1 MGKLFT
7 KAMGNYLTRLMGNY
21 LTEGM
26 GKLLVSYTTPSL
38 SPAALRTCSFGWLGV
53 GERVG

>member
-26 GKLLVSYTTPSL
+26 GKLLVIYSIPRRAIQRFSEVHSEGFL
-38 SPAALRTCSFGWLGV
+38 SSSTDI
-53 GERVG
+53 